1 MEALYR
7 EMVHYAPLAITVLLV
22 TELVI
27 PQQELDPHT
36 KQDIVTSMYDNVI
49 EQHNTSTIVLFIE
62 FSIEIKEIYS
72 SLILIKCTLGKL
84 LYVNCFLKFCKYKW
98 LIHSMGHNK

>member
-27 PQQELDPHT
+27 PQQVLDPHT
-36 KQDIVTSMYDNVI
+36 KQDIVISMYDNII

-62 FSIEIKEIYS
+62 HSIEIKDIYS
-72 SLILIKCTLGKL
+72 SSLSIKSTLGKL
-84 LYVNCFLKFCKYKW
+84 FLY
-98 LIHSMGHNK
+98 